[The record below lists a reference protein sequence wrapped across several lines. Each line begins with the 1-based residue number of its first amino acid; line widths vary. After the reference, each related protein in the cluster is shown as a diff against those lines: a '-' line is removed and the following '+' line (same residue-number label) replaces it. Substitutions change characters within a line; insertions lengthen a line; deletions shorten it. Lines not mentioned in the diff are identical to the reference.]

1 MSTPM
6 GIAMKR
12 IIDGVTYNTDTST
25 KLARSEYK
33 AQYNHTT
40 YPCVGLLYQT
50 RGGAYFVHENIDL
63 GRENAGDQ
71 NSFKDRFLALSIDE
85 AQKWLVGGGEVEVFH
100 NPFTD
105 PPEAVAESE
114 PAATIYM
121 RVPVSLKK
129 RLEEAANDE
138 GLSGNSWAMRCM
150 ERCLNKNYQTIDELG
165 FAYWL
170 ADGLADLDLPISEA
184 QAAVAFRTIA
194 DTLKY
199 RWKDLGLA
207 DADYETLDGQIMD
220 LRDSGD
226 YYDRMKDLLG
236 EFNG

>member
-1 MSTPM
+1 M
-6 GIAMKR
+6 GTVMKR

-33 AQYNHTT
+33 TQYNHATN
-40 YPCVGLLYQT
+40 PCVGLLYQT

-85 AQKWLVGGGEVEVFH
+85 AQKWLVGGSEVEVFH

-105 PPEAVAESE
+105 PPEAAAESE
-114 PAATIYM
+114 PSATIYM

-150 ERCLNKNYQTIDELG
+150 ERCLNTNHRLRDDIG

-170 ADGLADLDLPISEA
+170 ADGLADLDLPVSEA
-184 QAAVAFRTIA
+184 QAAAAFRKIA

-199 RWKDLGLA
+199 KWKELGLA
-207 DADYETLDGQIMD
+207 DADHDSFDAQIMS
-220 LRDSGD
+220 LRDGGG
-226 YYDRMKDLLG
+226 YYDRQKDLLG
-236 EFNG
+236 EFEG